1 MFEEARLIN
10 TVYAAG
16 HGVIQGK
23 LSQEKKAHDQATVR
37 VAEAIRSGN
46 RQCIAAERRAFAK
59 AKARYRRAQ
68 EQAREKAATL
78 QSIVRSWGDGK
89 EEDRAGWCQ
98 ALHTVVSR
106 GKGMGSI
113 LFHAFPQE
121 VVNSIATRTG
131 GIRTQVPPSGRGVR
145 VVVENDC
152 LFSVRPSRKEFL
164 LRLDREANR
173 IVGTAS

>member
-1 MFEEARLIN
+1 MIRRL
-10 TVYAAG
+10 YEWRKPSG
-16 HGVIQGK
+16 
-23 LSQEKKAHDQATVR
+23 QE
-37 VAEAIRSGN
+37 N

-68 EQAREKAATL
+68 EQAREQSATL

-89 EEDRAGWCQ
+89 EEDRVGWCQ

-121 VVNSIATRTG
+121 VVDSIAARTG
-131 GIRTQVPPSGRGVR
+131 GIRTQVPAFRQRSARR
-145 VVVENDC
+145 C
-152 LFSVRPSRKEFL
+152 
-164 LRLDREANR
+164 
-173 IVGTAS
+173 

>member
-1 MFEEARLIN
+1 MLLEL
-10 TVYAAG
+10 
-16 HGVIQGK
+16 
-23 LSQEKKAHDQATVR
+23 LSVWTLSIPKM
-37 VAEAIRSGN
+37 G
-46 RQCIAAERRAFAK
+46 IAAERRAFAK
-59 AKARYRRAQ
+59 TKARYRRAQ
-68 EQAREKAATL
+68 EQAREKSATL

-89 EEDRAGWCQ
+89 EEDRVGWCQ

-121 VVNSIATRTG
+121 VVDSIATRTG

-145 VVVENDC
+145 VVVEGDC